1 MFQSNHRNMKSKKF
15 MVVSLLVIVVAF
27 ASQSFSYV
35 NQKPPGVLKNIKA
48 FPATMTY
55 KEVDHE
61 MDIFKVA
68 LGVKCNYCHA
78 QTKESA
84 PRLDMA
90 NDDNPKKE
98 IARDMIRM
106 TRDLNEKYMAKLTHT
121 DGEATQVVTC
131 NTCHRGAA
139 KPLDKVVLEEH
150 RSFGPPPPG
159 APQAP
164 NPPSGK

>member
-1 MFQSNHRNMKSKKF
+1 MKNNKF
-15 MVVSLLVIVVAF
+15 LVLGLLVLIVAL
-27 ASQSFSYV
+27 ASQSFSYKK
-35 NQKPPGVLKNIKA
+35 QGPPGKLKNIKA

-90 NDDNPKKE
+90 NDDNPRKE

-106 TRDLNEKYMAKLTHT
+106 TRDLNEKYMSSLPHSDTT
-121 DGEATQVVTC
+121 TVQVITC

-139 KPLDKVVLEEH
+139 KPVDKVILEEH
-150 RSFGPPPPG
+150 HPPFPGPQG
-159 APQAP
+159 AP
-164 NPPSGK
+164 GKSS

>member
-1 MFQSNHRNMKSKKF
+1 MQKNK
-15 MVVSLLVIVVAF
+15 LLVLSILVIIVAF
-27 ASQSFSYV
+27 ASQSFRYV
-35 NQKPPGVLKNIKA
+35 NQTPPGVLKNIKA
-48 FPATMTY
+48 FPSTMTY
-55 KEVDHE
+55 NEVDHE
-61 MDIFKVA
+61 MDIFKIA

-106 TRDLNEKYMAKLTHT
+106 TRDLNEKYMSKIAHT
-121 DGEATQVVTC
+121 GEEPLQVVTC

-150 RSFGPPPPG
+150 HPPFPPPP
-159 APQAP
+159 
-164 NPPSGK
+164 PPAKTN